1 MPQLQTNGRR
11 KKVIQAAWI
20 IGILLF
26 LVFIPGIVLAL
37 LGLMKSIRSFSNLTF
52 DQQLMLAG
60 AYVALQA
67 VVISICMLSAS
78 VLFHTSLKTAAMDLG
93 LDGNFKTGWI
103 VGFVASL
110 PLLIILGV
118 AGHATLNTSTLVF
131 GVLTF
136 SIVPGIAEEILFRGF
151 AFGLLYRRVR
161 LGFWLSIILPTA
173 IFAIGHL
180 YQASGIWDAL
190 GILAI
195 TGAGSVWFAWLYV
208 SWDYNLWVPIAM
220 HAFMNAWASIF
231 VINTA
236 SASAALGGTTSDIAR
251 LLTVLLSVILTLWH
265 CHWDIRKAFFIR
277 PREPARYNTRAS
289 TD

>member
-1 MPQLQTNGRR
+1 MPQPPINARR
-11 KKVIQAAWI
+11 QKLFYAIWI

-26 LVFIPGIVLAL
+26 LVFTPGMILAL
-37 LGLMKSIRSFSNLTF
+37 LGLMKSIRNFSSLTF
-52 DQQLMLAG
+52 DHQLMLAG
-60 AYVALQA
+60 AYVAVEA
-67 VVISICMLSAS
+67 VAIAVCILAAKL
-78 VLFHTSLKTAAMDLG
+78 LFHTPLRPAVTALG

-118 AGHATLNTSTLVF
+118 AGHATLNTSTLLF

-151 AFGLLYRRVR
+151 AFGLLYRQVR
-161 LGFWLSIILPTA
+161 LGFWLSVILPTA

-180 YQASGIWDAL
+180 YQASGIWEAL

-220 HAFMNAWASIF
+220 HAFMNAWAAIF
-231 VINTA
+231 VISTG
-236 SASAALGGTTSDIAR
+236 SSSAALGGTTSDIAR
-251 LLTVLLSVILTLWH
+251 MLTVVLSAVLTLWH
-265 CHWDIRKAFFIR
+265 CDWDVRRAFTVR
-277 PREPARYNTRAS
+277 PLEPAQS
-289 TD
+289 GTDRS